1 MLLVETGTK
10 GLGEI
15 QIEEII
21 VPLTPTT
28 HAMRV
33 SGRGKKILFN
43 TVYTALILTVWTAQL
58 FPKLYCKF

>member
-10 GLGEI
+10 RLGEV

-21 VPLTPTT
+21 IPFAPTT
-28 HAMRV
+28 HAMRI
-33 SGRGKKILFN
+33 GRRGKKILFN
-43 TVYTALILTVWTAQL
+43 TVYTGLILAVWTAQL